1 MRARSPALPV
11 ALGTGLFPISRREL
25 VAFALAVVVLLGP
38 WPGVGQVF
46 TVLFAGYANAVVAVF
61 DLGGAAPPRF
71 APPTPAE
78 RADPAIGPWSVT
90 LSPGGGGETVVPLE
104 TRVLGYTP
112 LALLLALVL
121 ATRVPP
127 RRKLL
132 VLAIGGAALLAR
144 LAIGI
149 ALPVARLL
157 GSLGAGSALA
167 PAAEVVWWAFIAT
180 PAISY
185 AAPLVSWGVGLA
197 LTTPAA
203 RLRGSRRR
211 ARS

>member
-1 MRARSPALPV
+1 MLSPAH
-11 ALGTGLFPISRREL
+11 ATDGTTS
-25 VAFALAVVVLLGP
+25 
-38 WPGVGQVF
+38 
-46 TVLFAGYANAVVAVF
+46 
-61 DLGGAAPPRF
+61 
-71 APPTPAE
+71 
-78 RADPAIGPWSVT
+78 
-90 LSPGGGGETVVPLE
+90 VPLD

-112 LALLLALVL
+112 LALLLALVI
-121 ATRVPP
+121 ATPAPP

-132 VLAIGGAALLAR
+132 IVSIGGTVLLAR

-157 GSLGAGSALA
+157 GNLGADSALA

-185 AAPLVSWGVGLA
+185 AAPLVSWGLA
-197 LTTPAA
+197 FTATTPSSSSAPSSSRPSPRRLKA
-203 RLRGSRRR
+203 RRRSR